1 MAVKL
6 GEMLIEAG
14 LLTPVQLVEAL
25 KNQVNYGGRLGTN
38 LIDMGYLD
46 EEDLDRYLSKKLGLP
61 CATEEQLLSVSPD
74 IIALFPKELAERYN
88 VIPLR
93 RENKRLTLAMMD
105 PSDLSVMDEISFVTG
120 YFIIPMVAPELRLLM
135 ALEAHY
141 DIMRDFRYVQIYNK
155 IMERRRLDKQDEI
168 DDKAFNKVDP
178 ADSSKQPE
186 EEFIEVMDVIAASA
200 EPASVD
206 PPVREPVE
214 EEHPK
219 QGSANEEP
227 VMERPAGFTLESLY
241 EALAEVKDREKL
253 ADMLVAFLGQDFYRV
268 ALFMVKGT
276 VVGGWRALRDKKVVP
291 GIENLQI
298 SLDVLSVLKTVI
310 DGKCFFSGA
319 IPDTP
324 ENARILFE
332 LGGDMPVSALLL
344 PMMLMGRVV
353 AVLYVDGGKEPVAN
367 RLADLQ
373 KLAGKAAMAFEI
385 LILRNK
391 ILMT

>member
-38 LIDMGYLD
+38 LIDMGYL
-46 EEDLDRYLSKKLGLP
+46 EEEELDRFLSKKLGLP
-61 CATEEQLLSVSPD
+61 CATDEQLRSVSPE
-74 IIALFPKELAERYN
+74 IITLFPKELAERYN

-120 YFIIPMVAPELRLLM
+120 YFIIPLVAPELRLLM
-135 ALEAHY
+135 ALEKHY
-141 DIMRDFRYVQIYNK
+141 DIKRDIRYVQISNK
-155 IMERRRLDKQDEI
+155 IVERQRLSKQDEI
-168 DDKAFNKVDP
+168 DDKAFHKVDP
-178 ADSSKQPE
+178 VDSLKQQE
-186 EEFIEVMDVIAASA
+186 DELIEIMDEIVASA
-200 EPASVD
+200 EPLILE
-206 PPVREPVE
+206 PPMMEPVE
-214 EEHPK
+214 EESPEPH
-219 QGSANEEP
+219 SAREEP
-227 VMERPAGFTLESLY
+227 VMEKPSGLTFESLY
-241 EALAEVKDREKL
+241 EALIEVKDREEI

-276 VVGGWRALRDKKVVP
+276 VVCGWRSLRDKKVVP

-298 SLDVLSVLKTVI
+298 SLDVSSVLKTVI
-310 DGKCFFSGA
+310 DSKRFYSGA
-319 IPDTP
+319 IPDAP
-324 ENARILFE
+324 ENARMLSE
-332 LGGDMPVSALLL
+332 LGGDMPVSSLLI

-353 AVLYVDGGKEPVAN
+353 AIVYVDGGKEPLAN
-367 RLADLQ
+367 RLAGLQ

-385 LILRNK
+385 LILKNK

>member
-38 LIDMGYLD
+38 LIDMGFLE
-46 EEDLDRYLSKKLGLP
+46 EEDLDRFLSKKLGLP
-61 CATEEQLLSVSPD
+61 CATDEQLRSVSPD
-74 IIALFPKELAERYN
+74 IIALFPKELVEKYS

-93 RENKRLTLAMMD
+93 RENKRLTLAMLD

-135 ALEAHY
+135 ALEKYY
-141 DIMRDFRYVQIYNK
+141 DIKRNFRFVQISNK
-155 IMERRRLDKQDEI
+155 IMEQRRLSKQDEI
-168 DDKAFNKVDP
+168 DAKAFHEADLV
-178 ADSSKQPE
+178 DSSKQQE
-186 EEFIEVMDVIAASA
+186 EEFIEIMDEIVASA
-200 EPASVD
+200 EPLSVE
-206 PPVREPVE
+206 PPIMEPVE
-214 EEHPK
+214 EEPPE
-219 QGSANEEP
+219 QDSANEEI
-227 VMERPAGFTLESLY
+227 VMTGPAGFTFESLF
-241 EALAEVKDREKL
+241 EALAEVKDREEI
-253 ADMLVAFLGQDFYRV
+253 ADMLIAFLGQEFYRV

-298 SLDVLSVLKTVI
+298 SLEVPSVLKIVI
-310 DGKCFFSGA
+310 DGKSFYLGA
-319 IPDTP
+319 IPDAP
-324 ENARILFE
+324 ENTRILSE
-332 LGGDMPVSALLL
+332 LGGDAPVSALLV

-353 AVLYVDGGKEPVAN
+353 AIVYVDRGKEPVAN

-385 LILRNK
+385 LILKNK

>member
-38 LIDMGYLD
+38 LIDMGFLD
-46 EEDLDRYLSKKLGLP
+46 EEDLDRFLSKKLGLP
-61 CATEEQLLSVSPD
+61 CATDEQLRSVSPD
-74 IIALFPKELAERYN
+74 IIALFPKELVEKYS

-93 RENKRLTLAMMD
+93 RENKRLTLAMLD

-135 ALEAHY
+135 ALEKYY
-141 DIMRDFRYVQIYNK
+141 DIKRNFRFVQISNK
-155 IMERRRLDKQDEI
+155 IMERRRLSKQDEI
-168 DDKAFNKVDP
+168 DAKAFHE
-178 ADSSKQPE
+178 ADLVESSKQQE
-186 EEFIEVMDVIAASA
+186 EEFIEIMDDIVVSA
-200 EPASVD
+200 EPVSVE
-206 PPVREPVE
+206 PPIMELVE
-214 EEHPK
+214 EEPPET
-219 QGSANEEP
+219 AADNEESFIE
-227 VMERPAGFTLESLY
+227 VSTGFTFESLF
-241 EALAEVKDREKL
+241 EVLAEVKDREEI
-253 ADMLVAFLGQDFYRV
+253 ADMLIAFLGQEFYRV

-298 SLDVLSVLKTVI
+298 SLEAPSVLKIVI
-310 DGKCFFSGA
+310 DGKSFYLGA
-319 IPDTP
+319 IPDNP
-324 ENARILFE
+324 ENTRILSE
-332 LGGDMPVSALLL
+332 LGGDAPVTALLV

-353 AVLYVDGGKEPVAN
+353 AIVYVDGGKEPVAN

-385 LILRNK
+385 LILKNK